1 MFRTLVAGLALA
13 CGAGPANAA
22 LVYYETNATTTAAPG
37 TIASG
42 GSGGNFGGLC
52 VPGSANCP
60 QFTGTK
66 GLLTGGLIQLTATG
80 GSGLGNYLLSISLSG
95 ANATADGSIWDVTL
109 VNTVLN
115 TGTSLGITTIV
126 NQTTMGSGTIPATV
140 ISGNGTCTIGITDLL
155 EQYVGQRDT
164 LPGYLGNS
172 LDNSLTGTVTQTFSQ
187 FSLSYTLT
195 PDPEPASIAILAS
208 GLGVLGALRRRRR

>member
-140 ISGNGTCTIGITDLL
+140 ISGNGTFTIGITDLL

-208 GLGVLGALRRRRR
+208 GLAVLGALRRRRR

>member
-66 GLLTGGLIQLTATG
+66 GMLTGGLIQLTATG

-140 ISGNGTCTIGITDLL
+140 ISGNGTFTIGITDLL

-208 GLGVLGALRRRRR
+208 GLAVLGALRRRRR

>member
-13 CGAGPANAA
+13 CGVGPANAA
-22 LVYYETNATTTAAPG
+22 LLYYETNSTTTAAPG

-95 ANATADGSIWDVTL
+95 ANTTADGSIWDVTL

-140 ISGNGTCTIGITDLL
+140 ISGNGTFTIGITDLL

-208 GLGVLGALRRRRR
+208 GLAVLGALRRRRR

>member
-13 CGAGPANAA
+13 CGVGPANAA
-22 LVYYETNATTTAAPG
+22 LLYYETNSTTTAAPG

-52 VPGSANCP
+52 VPVSANCP
-60 QFTGTK
+60 QFAGTK

-95 ANATADGSIWDVTL
+95 ANTTADGSIWDVTL

-115 TGTSLGITTIV
+115 TGTSLGITTIE
-126 NQTTMGSGTIPATV
+126 NQITMGSGTIPATV
-140 ISGNGTCTIGITDLL
+140 ISGNGTFTIGITDLL

-172 LDNSLTGTVTQTFSQ
+172 SDNSLTGTVTQTFSQ

-195 PDPEPASIAILAS
+195 PDPEPASIVILAS
-208 GLGVLGALRRRRR
+208 GLAVLGALRRRRR

>member
-22 LVYYETNATTTAAPG
+22 LVYYETNATTAAAPG

-66 GLLTGGLIQLTATG
+66 GMLTGGLIQLTATG

-140 ISGNGTCTIGITDLL
+140 ISGNGTFTIGITDLL

-208 GLGVLGALRRRRR
+208 GLAVLGALRRRRR

>member
-13 CGAGPANAA
+13 CGVGPANAA
-22 LVYYETNATTTAAPG
+22 LLYYETNSTTTAAPG

-66 GLLTGGLIQLTATG
+66 GMLTGGLIQLTATG

-140 ISGNGTCTIGITDLL
+140 ISGNGTFTIGITDLL

-208 GLGVLGALRRRRR
+208 GLAVLGALRRRRR

>member
-22 LVYYETNATTTAAPG
+22 LVYYETNATTAAAPG
-37 TIASG
+37 PSASG

-60 QFTGTK
+60 QFAGTK

-140 ISGNGTCTIGITDLL
+140 ISGNGTFTIGITDLL

-208 GLGVLGALRRRRR
+208 GLAVLGALRRRRR